1 MGRLKMKSIREL
13 NESDLKS
20 RIEETRTELSK
31 LEVENAKGTLRKESG
46 KIKPI
51 KRDIA
56 RMLTRLNE
64 MKNKWQNPEILV
76 SKLTVR
82 GKLFEGKVVKTKAKN
97 TVVIQKESPVYFSK
111 FKRYARS
118 KNSIHAHVPT
128 NIQVNEGD
136 LVIAAECRPLAK
148 SVSFVVVEVKE

>member
-1 MGRLKMKSIREL
+1 MGRLRMKSIREL
-13 NESDLKS
+13 NEGDLKS

-64 MKNKWQNPEILV
+64 MK
-76 SKLTVR
+76 SK
-82 GKLFEGKVVKTKAKN
+82 
-97 TVVIQKESPVYFSK
+97 
-111 FKRYARS
+111 
-118 KNSIHAHVPT
+118 
-128 NIQVNEGD
+128 
-136 LVIAAECRPLAK
+136 
-148 SVSFVVVEVKE
+148 